1 MKNFLNK
8 ILKINKRT
16 FNLLL
21 TTDKENN
28 ITYSCFDLTNHQY
41 KKIKIIVDVIENN
54 KTFKTKFIDDYTI
67 TNNILCFK
75 TKIKNIIDG
84 KIILLNY

>member
-1 MKNFLNK
+1 MKNFLNN
-8 ILKINKRT
+8 ILKHKRKT
-16 FNLLL
+16 FNLILS
-21 TTDKENN
+21 TNPDNN

-54 KTFKTKFIDDYTI
+54 KTIKTKLVDSYTI
-67 TNNILCFK
+67 TNNILSLK
-75 TKIKNIIDG
+75 TDIENIIDG